1 MFYNFPKIRHI
12 DDVLPAVEGRKEFV
26 VAERVFGTVINYNVN
41 MPDTFNIDEDDLMA
55 NYGRA
60 IPKGIMRRECRGLIF
75 FPDGKLMSRPF
86 HKFFNV
92 GEREETQF
100 MNIDMS
106 SDHTIMEKMDG
117 SMIRPIYSEGKFRVA
132 TKMGLSDVAI
142 KCEKYVSEDQ
152 LGWMEIMMK
161 QNTTPLFEFI
171 SPENRIV
178 VDYPKTELVLL
189 AVRENISGKYLDV
202 EGLRGNTFF
211 PVVPTYGSVEGNLEE
226 YITRQREAEEREGDI
241 VRFTNGHMFK
251 AKNDWYVRIHKAL
264 DRVRFDRNIVDLIV
278 NENMDDVVPMMP
290 EHEIKRIRDFE
301 KKFWIAF
308 EQKQNQ
314 LYGMGLAV
322 REYDGDR
329 KRIALEFI
337 PHLPNRTDAQFVFR
351 MVDGNE
357 PRDLLLDHIHKNIT
371 SNVKWDACAEWL
383 EIKKES

>member
-1 MFYNFPKIRHI
+1 MFYNFPKIKHI

-26 VAERVFGTVINYNVN
+26 VAERVFGTVINYSVN
-41 MPDTFNIDEDDLMA
+41 MPDTFDIDEDDLMS

-106 SDHTIMEKMDG
+106 RDHTIMEKMDG
-117 SMIRPIYSEGKFRVA
+117 SMIRPIYSEGKFHVA

-142 KCEKYVSEDQ
+142 QCQEHVTEAQ
-152 LGWMEIMMK
+152 LNWMEIMMK
-161 QNTTPLFEFI
+161 QNVTPLFEFI

-178 VDYPKTELVLL
+178 IDYSKTELVLL
-189 AVRENISGKYLDV
+189 AMRENISGKYLDI
-202 EGLRGNTFF
+202 EGMRGNAFF

-226 YITRQREAEEREGDI
+226 YITRQREAEDREGDI
-241 VRFTNGHMFK
+241 VRFANGHMFK
-251 AKNDWYVRIHKAL
+251 AKNDWYVRIHKTL

-278 NENMDDVVPMMP
+278 HENMDDVVPMMP
-290 EHEIKRIRDFE
+290 EHEMKRIRNFE
-301 KKFWIAF
+301 KKFWVAF
-308 EQKQNQ
+308 EQKQNR
-314 LYGMGLAV
+314 LYGMGLAA

-357 PRDLLLDHIHKNIT
+357 PRDLLLDYIRKNIT
-371 SNVKWDACAEWL
+371 SNVKWDDCAEWL
-383 EIKKES
+383 GIKKE